1 MNAEERRPPVAAEAL
16 LRKVL
21 PDDAVGRSVVGDLG
35 EEYRRRAQLHA
46 RSAHRWYWREALA
59 IAFHST
65 RDRIAKRAAST
76 TAVSDPV
83 GKGDGMLR
91 RIWSDLR
98 VGARTLWRTP
108 GFTLVAAITLALGI
122 GANTAIFSLVDGI
135 LLRPLPY
142 DEANRLVGVWNTAPG
157 VDVEQVSQSPALH
170 FTYEDEG
177 TVFEELGLW
186 NRGTVAITGLDE
198 ALQEDAIWVTDGTF
212 RVLRVQPVIGRR
224 FSRED
229 DTPDTP
235 RTAILSYKYWLSRF
249 AGDPEVLG
257 RTLIAD
263 GIARQIIGIMPADFR
278 LLGNDPAIYLPM
290 RWDRSEIFV
299 GQFSFR
305 SLGRLKQDV
314 TLEQATAE
322 MTRLL
327 PIAVEKFPGGMKL
340 EHVEE
345 ARLAP
350 LLTPLKTD
358 VIGNVGDVLW
368 VLLGTAAMVL
378 LIACAN
384 VTNLSLVRAE
394 GRDREVAVRTA
405 MGAARTRIASQFITE
420 TAVLGVVGCVLGLG
434 LAYGGLQVLLAM
446 APTNLPRL
454 DEISISPMVLL
465 FTVGVTV
472 LACLAVSLLSLFRYG
487 QFNLVSALKEGGR
500 GASGSRQRNRAR
512 NALVVAQVALAIV
525 LLIGSGLMVRSFRAL
540 MAVEPGFRDPESVL
554 TLRVSI
560 PSAEVEDLSEMA
572 QTHEMI
578 ARRIDELPGVTSVGL
593 STSITMDGAAG
604 FDPIFVEQFPLSE
617 GQLPPVRTFKWIG
630 EGYFATMGNPVLA
643 GRPITRA
650 DLYERARVVVI
661 TENLA
666 LEYWNS
672 PAEAIGKRIGTGIE
686 EGDWR
691 TIVGVVGN
699 VRDNGMSQDA
709 ATVVYWPMI
718 TPHPW
723 QELVGDSVFAS
734 RDMAYAIRSDRTG
747 TAGFLDEIRQ
757 AIWSVNSNLPLANVR
772 TLEDILDRSTART
785 SFTLVM
791 LGVATAVALLLGVV
805 GVYGVISYV
814 VTQRTREIGVRIA
827 LGAQTGTVMKMVL
840 RHGLILAGTGVTA
853 GLLAAL
859 GLTRLMSSL
868 LYGVNPVDAITYVS
882 VAAGTTMIVLL
893 ASYLPARKAAAVD
906 PLEALRAE

>member
-1 MNAEERRPPVAAEAL
+1 VSGRERRPPAAAESL

-21 PDDAVGRSVVGDLG
+21 PNDAVGRSVVGDLT
-35 EEYRRRAQLHA
+35 EEYRSRA
-46 RSAHRWYWREALA
+46 RSHAGSARRWYWREALA
-59 IAFHST
+59 IVFHT
-65 RDRIAKRAAST
+65 MRDRFTRRAT
-76 TAVSDPV
+76 PIGVSQRI

-91 RIWSDLR
+91 RTSADLR
-98 VGARTLWRTP
+98 LGARSLWRAP
-108 GFTLVAAITLALGI
+108 GFAFVAAITLALGI

-142 DEANRLVGVWNTAPG
+142 DEADRLVGVWNAAPG
-157 VDVEQVSQSPALH
+157 VNADRVTQSPALH

-186 NRGTVAITGLDE
+186 NRGTVAITGFDE

-212 RVLRVQPVIGRR
+212 RALRVQPVIGRR

-235 RTAILSYKYWLSRF
+235 WTTILSHRYWLSRF
-249 AGDPEVLG
+249 GGEPGVIG
-257 RTLIAD
+257 RTVMVN
-263 GIARQIIGIMPADFR
+263 GIARQVIGVMPAGFR
-278 LLGNDPAIYLPM
+278 LLGEDPAIYLPM
-290 RWDRSEIFV
+290 RWDRSQVFV
-299 GQFSFR
+299 GQFSYR
-305 SLGRLKQDV
+305 SLGRLKPGV
-314 TLEQATAE
+314 TPEQATAE

-340 EHVEE
+340 EHVEQ

-350 LLTPLKTD
+350 FLTPLKTD
-358 VIGNVGDVLW
+358 VIGSVGDVLW

-394 GRDREVAVRTA
+394 GRDREMAVRTA
-405 MGAARTRIASQFITE
+405 MGAARIRIASQFIAE
-420 TAVLGVVGCVLGLG
+420 TAVLAVVGCVLGLA
-434 LAYGGLQVLLAM
+434 LAYGGLQLLLAM

-454 DEISISPMVLL
+454 EEISISPAVLL
-465 FTVGVTV
+465 FTVGVAT
-472 LACLAVSLLSLFRYG
+472 LACLVVSLLPVLRYEE
-487 QFNLVSALKEGGR
+487 FNLVSALKEGGR
-500 GASGSRQRNRAR
+500 GASSSRQRNRVR
-512 NALVVAQVALAIV
+512 NALVVAQVALAMV
-525 LLIGSGLMVRSFRAL
+525 LLIGSGLMIRSFRAL

-554 TLRVSI
+554 TVRVSI
-560 PSAEVEDLSEMA
+560 PSAEVESLTEMA

-578 ARRIDELPGVTSVGL
+578 ARRIGEIPGVNSVGL
-593 STSITMDGAAG
+593 SSSITMDGTAG
-604 FDPIFVEQFPLSE
+604 YDPIFVEQFPLNE

-630 EGYFATMGNPVLA
+630 EGYFETMGNPLLA

-650 DLYERARVVVI
+650 DLHERAPVVMI

-666 LEYWNS
+666 LEYWDT

-718 TPHPW
+718 TPNPW
-723 QELVGDSVFAS
+723 QDLIGDSIFAS

-757 AIWSVNSNLPLANVR
+757 AIWSVNSNLPLASVR
-772 TLEDILDRSTART
+772 TLQDILDRSTART

-814 VTQRTREIGVRIA
+814 VSQRTREIGVRIA
-827 LGAQTGTVMKMVL
+827 LGAQTGTVMNMVL
-840 RHGLILAGTGVTA
+840 RHGLLLAATGVAA

-859 GLTRLMSSL
+859 GLTRLMASM
-868 LYGVNPVDAITYVS
+868 LYGVNPVDAVTYMV
-882 VAAGTTMIVLL
+882 VAVGTTAIVLF
-893 ASYLPARKAAAVD
+893 ASYLPARRAAGVD
-906 PLEALRAE
+906 PLEALRTE

>member
-1 MNAEERRPPVAAEAL
+1 MSAGQLRPPRVAEAL

-21 PDDAVGRSVVGDLG
+21 ADDAVGRSVIGDLT
-35 EEYRRRAQLHA
+35 EEHSRRALLHVGAA
-46 RSAHRWYWREALA
+46 RRWYWREAA
-59 IAFHST
+59 AVVFHST
-65 RDRIAKRAAST
+65 RDRFRKRAVPT
-76 TAVSDPV
+76 TDVSHRV
-83 GKGDGMLR
+83 GRGDGMLR
-91 RIWSDLR
+91 RTWADLR
-98 VGARTLWRTP
+98 FGVRTLWRTP
-108 GFTLVAAITLALGI
+108 GFTVVAAITLALGI

-142 DEANRLVGVWNTAPG
+142 DEADGLVGVWNTAPG
-157 VDVEQVSQSPALH
+157 VDVEQITQSPALH

-198 ALQEDAIWVTDGTF
+198 ALQEEAIWVTDGTF
-212 RVLRVQPVIGRR
+212 RALRVQPVVGRR

-229 DTPDTP
+229 DAADAPGTT
-235 RTAILSYKYWLSRF
+235 ILSYRYWRSQF
-249 AGDPEVLG
+249 GGDPDIIG
-257 RTLIAD
+257 RTLRVD
-263 GIARQIIGIMPADFR
+263 GNVREIIGVMPPDFR
-278 LLGNDPAIYLPM
+278 LLGNDPTIYLPM
-290 RWDRSEIFV
+290 RWDRSQVFV

-305 SLGRLKQDV
+305 SLGRLKPGV
-314 TLEQATAE
+314 TPEQATAE

-340 EHVEE
+340 EHVEQ

-350 LLTPLKTD
+350 FLTPLKTD

-405 MGAARTRIASQFITE
+405 MGAARIRIASQFITE
-420 TAVLGVVGCVLGLG
+420 TAVLGVVGCAVGLG
-434 LAYGGLQVLLAM
+434 LAYGGLQVLLAI

-454 DEISISPMVLL
+454 EAISISPAVLL
-465 FTVGVTV
+465 FTVAVAV
-472 LACLAVSLLSLFRYG
+472 LACLAVSLLPVLRYG
-487 QFNLVSALKEGGR
+487 EFNLVNALKEGGR
-500 GASGSRQRNRAR
+500 GASSSRQRNRIR
-512 NALVVAQVALAIV
+512 NTLVVAQVTLAIV
-525 LLIGSGLMVRSFRAL
+525 LLIGSGLMIRSFRAL
-540 MAVEPGFRDPESVL
+540 MAVEPGFRSPESVL

-560 PSAEVEDLSEMA
+560 PSAEIENLGEMA
-572 QTHEMI
+572 QTHELI
-578 ARRIDELPGVTSVGL
+578 ARRIGEIPGVTSVGL
-593 STSITMDGAAG
+593 SSSITMDGMAG

-630 EGYFATMGNPVLA
+630 EGYFETMGNPVLA
-643 GRPITRA
+643 GRPIARA
-650 DLYERARVVVI
+650 DLHERAPVVVI

-666 LEYWNS
+666 LEYWDS
-672 PAEAIGKRIGTGIE
+672 PAEALGKRIGTGIE

-718 TPHPW
+718 TRNPW
-723 QELVGDSVFAS
+723 EELVGDSVFAS
-734 RDMAYAIRSDRTG
+734 REMAYAIRSDRTG
-747 TAGFLDEIRQ
+747 TAGFLDEIRR
-757 AIWSVNSNLPLANVR
+757 AIWSVNSNLPLAGVR

-791 LGVATAVALLLGVV
+791 LGVATAVALLLGAV

-814 VTQRTREIGVRIA
+814 VSQRTREIGVRIA
-827 LGAQTGTVMKMVL
+827 LGAQTGAVMNMVL
-840 RHGLILAGTGVTA
+840 RHGLLLAGTGVAA
-853 GLLAAL
+853 GLLAAF
-859 GLTRLMSSL
+859 GLTRLMSSV
-868 LYGVNPVDAITYVS
+868 LYGVDPVDAITYVT
-882 VAAGTTMIVLL
+882 VAVGTTVVVLF
-893 ASYLPARKAAAVD
+893 ASYLPARRAAGVD